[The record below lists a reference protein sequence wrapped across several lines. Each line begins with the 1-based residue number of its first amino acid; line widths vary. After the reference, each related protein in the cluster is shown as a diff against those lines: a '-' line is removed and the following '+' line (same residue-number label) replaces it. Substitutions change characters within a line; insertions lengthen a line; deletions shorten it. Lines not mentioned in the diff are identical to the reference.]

1 MNFLLALNNED
12 EQKTETM
19 KIINK
24 KNGLEGK
31 EKSFFNPFEMWTVN
45 DVKISQLAHLSSLL
59 FHFTLSE
66 PLFSSASILY
76 DEKRIILNREN
87 TNRIISFF

>member
-1 MNFLLALNNED
+1 MKMNKKLRQWRLYR
-12 EQKTETM
+12 
-19 KIINK
+19 K